1 MFMYMKMCVCIYI
14 YVYVLIYIYIYTYV
28 YVYIYICTQFHADI
42 RKYTHVYIY
51 IHRHMPLYIYMI
63 IHVYLHIYIHK
74 IVSTYTHIYICVCVF
89 IHMHV
94 CMCGRA
100 CVYCWELRFWAYL
113 VFRGGS
119 PACIQPASSQPL
131 VSPHTMLL
139 SLGCEHLHSC
149 SRSAHSK
156 EAVSRKT
163 RSIVDDL
170 LPVVGTLP
178 LGRIIRN
185 NAEAI
190 PANGDTGGLVTRS
203 SQGGE

>member
-1 MFMYMKMCVCIYI
+1 MYIYI
-14 YVYVLIYIYIYTYV
+14 YTYIKLYLHILIYIYIY
-28 YVYIYICTQFHADI
+28 
-42 RKYTHVYIY
+42 
-51 IHRHMPLYIYMI
+51 
-63 IHVYLHIYIHK
+63 
-74 IVSTYTHIYICVCVF
+74 VCVF

>member
-1 MFMYMKMCVCIYI
+1 MPYGPVSIYRYI
-14 YVYVLIYIYIYTYV
+14 YMYIYIYIHILVDVYV
-28 YVYIYICTQFHADI
+28 YENVCMYIYICI
-42 RKYTHVYIY
+42 CTH
-51 IHRHMPLYIYMI
+51 LYIYMI

-74 IVSTYTHIYICVCVF
+74 IVSTYTHIYMCVCVF

-113 VFRGGS
+113 VFRGGL